1 MPTPIRSTTTL
12 KKHFKIKAE
21 AFACHRHF
29 SKGSSWPSK
38 MQSGLYMLLTLAD
51 NLSSWKVLPFLKA
64 PCRVEQGC
72 SSGLRKKG
80 ASIVEPSEFHQKRV
94 KKAAYIHATFRV
106 STGIE
111 KVYKHS
117 CNFEVFKNLLGF
129 LVDLSLIHVMKKYF
143 LTK

>member
-94 KKAAYIHATFRV
+94 KKAAYIHTTFRV

-111 KVYKHS
+111 KYTNILAILRSIQWSDWILSWSLITS
-117 CNFEVFKNLLGF
+117 CNEEIF
-129 LVDLSLIHVMKKYF
+129 LN
-143 LTK
+143 